1 MFKRTIYAFWG
12 SFDTSVIARV
22 RRTDWQK
29 YISHR
34 QMTMWFK
41 NAQQG
46 TEGQP
51 LHVFQFEIHPTL
63 TSCSRSNSLTPSL
76 KRTHSKHLNRKL
88 LVWVFEAL
96 KTCNSKRLKR
106 FKHRTL
112 SYNRDYRV
120 HKVKGRLFRRFV
132 PGNRKWIPQLNTI
145 WLIVFFNVEAF
156 RAFF

>member
-1 MFKRTIYAFWG
+1 MMFKRTIYAFWG

-41 NAQQG
+41 NAQQRLHKELSK
-46 TEGQP
+46 TSYICYLALIHSFPCKHRQIFPDTHFVQETIHVVVLVILFIEEGIEQICCG
-51 LHVFQFEIHPTL
+51 FIIIHPTL

-76 KRTHSKHLNRKL
+76 KTLNRKL

-96 KTCNSKRLKR
+96 MTCNS
-106 FKHRTL
+106 
-112 SYNRDYRV
+112 
-120 HKVKGRLFRRFV
+120 
-132 PGNRKWIPQLNTI
+132 
-145 WLIVFFNVEAF
+145 
-156 RAFF
+156 